1 MNADG
6 GYSMAG
12 AGIRERMERPGN
24 AGGAEGVSGNANGYP
39 TAGLGTR
46 ERVETRPIRAGRAN
60 EGLSAGGGTGS
71 GVASRS
77 MGPGYSMAGVGLRE
91 RVERPVSASVA
102 EGGRGAAG
110 AALYGNGN
118 GAPAGA
124 GVGSTRE
131 EWKRGNEA
139 FAASLYSKAIEHY
152 SNAVKQDPLNHI
164 LFSNRSAAYA
174 SLRLW
179 DKAIADGNECVR
191 LRPDWAK
198 GYCRLGAAFEGQS
211 DLDKAEKAYTEGLQ
225 REPENAL
232 LQISLF
238 RVCGNEKTSI
248 DHLQTGAT
256 AGKVKG
262 GSRRTLSSS
271 AAMEASGLGG
281 HAVSGRGEGREGTL
295 SLSLSIYI
303 SPPCLSFSSST
314 STRTNMAST
323 REREPGWAATWRACS
338 HHNDTP

>member
-6 GYSMAG
+6 GYSMEG
-12 AGIRERMERPGN
+12 AGIRERVELPDN
-24 AGGAEGVSGNANGYP
+24 ARGTEGVSGNAIGYP
-39 TAGLGTR
+39 TAGQGTR
-46 ERVETRPIRAGRAN
+46 KRVETRPIRAGRAS
-60 EGLSAGGGTGS
+60 EGLTAGGGTRP

-77 MGPGYSMAGVGLRE
+77 VGPGYSMAGVGLRE
-91 RVERPVSASVA
+91 RVERPVSSSVA

-152 SNAVKQDPLNHI
+152 SNAVKQDPFNHV

-198 GYCRLGAAFEGQS
+198 GYCRLGAAFEGQN
-211 DLDKAEKAYTEGLQ
+211 DLVKAENAYAEGLE

-238 RVCGNEKTSI
+238 RVCGAEKTSI
-248 DHLQTGAT
+248 DHLQTGAST
-256 AGKVKG
+256 GKVKG
-262 GSRRTLSSS
+262 GSRRALSSS
-271 AAMEASGLGG
+271 AAMGASGLSG
-281 HAVSGRGEGREGTL
+281 HAVSGRGEGREG
-295 SLSLSIYI
+295 SLSVSISL
-303 SPPCLSFSSST
+303 SPP
-314 STRTNMAST
+314 
-323 REREPGWAATWRACS
+323 
-338 HHNDTP
+338 